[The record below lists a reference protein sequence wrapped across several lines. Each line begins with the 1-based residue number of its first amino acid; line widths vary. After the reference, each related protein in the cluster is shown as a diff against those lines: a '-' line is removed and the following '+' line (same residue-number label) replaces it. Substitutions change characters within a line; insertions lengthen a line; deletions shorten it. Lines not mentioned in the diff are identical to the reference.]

1 MDYRRTKYC
10 PELVDIKEKKKKIEA
25 LIKKEHPHAQDM
37 HTYISDNSEKYKLKF
52 VQAYNGKC
60 AYCGVSIDLIKK
72 NEFEIDHFLYEKFP
86 KFKTKKEAGYIEN
99 LILACHD
106 CNHNKSDFWINEDC
120 YNALYPD
127 EKEMQKTFFRD
138 EQYYICISDEYKD
151 DKSINEF
158 YDKVRLG
165 TELYRLDYLLM
176 NIIGLQRKCQ
186 ENKDLYAGLGKIMD
200 VIREKRNII

>member
-1 MDYRRTKYC
+1 
-10 PELVDIKEKKKKIEA
+10 
-25 LIKKEHPHAQDM
+25 
-37 HTYISDNSEKYKLKF
+37 
-52 VQAYNGKC
+52 
-60 AYCGVSIDLIKK
+60 
-72 NEFEIDHFLYEKFP
+72 
-86 KFKTKKEAGYIEN
+86 
-99 LILACHD
+99 
-106 CNHNKSDFWINEDC
+106 
-120 YNALYPD
+120 
-127 EKEMQKTFFRD
+127 MQKTFFRD

-165 TELYRLDYLLM
+165 TELHRLDYLLM